1 EIEEA
6 SSAQNP
12 SKNQLKMA
20 DAAAAPAQD
29 PPQQEEDARK
39 VNLVSMDGDSFEVS
53 RSVAAMSE
61 LVKTLIAGKCFRPVV
76 DDGDDDEVQEIPLPN
91 VKSPVLSKVI
101 EFCSHHHNSPMRE
114 IEKPLKSADMHDV
127 VSDWDANFVDIEQEI
142 LFELILA
149 ANYMDIKSLLDLACA
164 KVASM
169 IKGKTPQEI
178 RETFNIVNDFT
189 PEEESQ
195 IREENKWCEEA

>member
-1 EIEEA
+1 
-6 SSAQNP
+6 
-12 SKNQLKMA
+12 MA
-20 DAAAAPAQD
+20 D
-29 PPQQEEDARK
+29 ESTHK
-39 VNLVSMDGDSFEVS
+39 VNLVSQDGDSFEVS
-53 RSVAAMSE
+53 RAVAIMSE
-61 LVKTLIAGKCFRPVV
+61 LVRTMIA
-76 DDGDDDEVQEIPLPN
+76 DEQDEEVQEIPLPN
-91 VKSPVLSKVI
+91 VKSTVLSKVI
-101 EFCSHHHNSPMRE
+101 EFCSHHHNNPMAD
-114 IEKPLKSADMHDV
+114 IEKPLRSGDMNDV
-127 VSDWDANFVDIEQEI
+127 VGEWDASFVDIEQDL

-178 RETFNIVNDFT
+178 RETFNITNDFT

>member
-1 EIEEA
+1 MEEA
-6 SSAQNP
+6 ATAGGMQP
-12 SKNQLKMA
+12 ET
-20 DAAAAPAQD
+20 AAPH
-29 PPQQEEDARK
+29 EDGRK

-53 RSVAAMSE
+53 RSVASMSE
-61 LVKTLIAGKCFRPVV
+61 LVKTLIADGT
-76 DDGDDDEVQEIPLPN
+76 DDQEIQEIPLPN
-91 VKSPVLSKVI
+91 VKSTVLSRVI
-101 EFCSHHHNSPMRE
+101 EFCSHHLTNPME
-114 IEKPLKSADMHDV
+114 DIDKPLKSSDMQEV
-127 VSDWDANFVDIEQEI
+127 VSEWDANFVDVEQEL

-178 RETFNIVNDFT
+178 RDTFNIVNDFT